1 MGAEHVNDKDRP
13 MPPLIAFAGALG
25 GLAVVRWAYKT
36 AVRINRELEEAR
48 MARVA
53 EATPAGEIPTL
64 RRDPVTGAYR
74 PG

>member
-1 MGAEHVNDKDRP
+1 VNDKDRP

-25 GLAVVRWAYKT
+25 GLAVFRWAYKT
-36 AVRINRELEEAR
+36 AVRINAELEEAR
-48 MARVA
+48 LARVA
-53 EATPAGEIPTL
+53 EAQTGEIPTL

>member
-1 MGAEHVNDKDRP
+1 

-48 MARVA
+48 LARVA
-53 EATPAGEIPTL
+53 ETQTGDIPTL

>member
-1 MGAEHVNDKDRP
+1 VNDKDRP
-13 MPPLIAFAGALG
+13 MPPLVAFAGALG

-48 MARVA
+48 LARVT
-53 EATPAGEIPTL
+53 EAAQTTDIPTL

>member
-1 MGAEHVNDKDRP
+1 

-25 GLAVVRWAYKT
+25 GLAVVRWTYKT
-36 AVRINRELEEAR
+36 AVRINRELEAAR
-48 MARVA
+48 LARVA
-53 EATPAGEIPTL
+53 EAQTTEMPTL